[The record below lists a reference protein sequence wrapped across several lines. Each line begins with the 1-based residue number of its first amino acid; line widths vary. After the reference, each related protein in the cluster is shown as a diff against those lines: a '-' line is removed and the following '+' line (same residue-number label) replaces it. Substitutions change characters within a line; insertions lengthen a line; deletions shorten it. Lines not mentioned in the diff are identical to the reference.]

1 MYSMRT
7 LLCTSTNV
15 WKVTYICC
23 SEPLTASSDGTNDL
37 RCTQPGSITRCK
49 KHATH
54 RLHHKLHR
62 HMVFLC
68 AMLLPYICVHK
79 SARRW
84 ALCTRTVVFLEI
96 HIDLGYF
103 TDIYPYDIESCDDNW
118 RHSFPSPPQAKL
130 QQKLW
135 SVQTKSSNDE
145 TTGVRRWL
153 SFELDRWRKPT

>member
-1 MYSMRT
+1 MRT
-7 LLCTSTNV
+7 LLCTCTNV

-37 RCTQPGSITRCK
+37 RCTQRGSITRCK

-54 RLHHKLHR
+54 RVHHKLHR

-84 ALCTRTVVFLEI
+84 ALCTRTVHIPRNSHRSWTFHRYVPVIPMVFHPVEEEDSRLLFYQNPENLTI
-96 HIDLGYF
+96 QGFML
-103 TDIYPYDIESCDDNW
+103 PCESPKRSNFKD
-118 RHSFPSPPQAKL
+118 
-130 QQKLW
+130 
-135 SVQTKSSNDE
+135 SS
-145 TTGVRRWL
+145 
-153 SFELDRWRKPT
+153 